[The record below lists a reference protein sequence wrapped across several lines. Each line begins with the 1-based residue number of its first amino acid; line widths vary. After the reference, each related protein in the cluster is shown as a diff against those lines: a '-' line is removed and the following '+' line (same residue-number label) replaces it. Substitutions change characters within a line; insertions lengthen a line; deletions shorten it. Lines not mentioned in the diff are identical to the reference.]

1 MRRVFASRFTERR
14 PLNLTH
20 CVPGR
25 VDAELAKETRDGF
38 LRLAERAEALE
49 VRAVHGGAPA
59 RDLGNAG
66 HGIKAVF
73 TRGGPRRHALPE
85 PAVGERCALCRDILQ
100 EARID
105 NPHKARARCPLV
117 LVVAAKLHAVAR
129 GGDVQDD
136 EMRPVL
142 LVVHGGH
149 VPGAMG
155 APEAH
160 GAAMG
165 KCFEH
170 AARRRRDGP
179 RPVGVERL
187 AELGACHHRVQCSA
201 EKLGVKRKN

>member
-1 MRRVFASRFTERR
+1 MTSILRGEEIKPA
-14 PLNLTH
+14 TH
-20 CVPGR
+20 
-25 VDAELAKETRDGF
+25 
-38 LRLAERAEALE
+38 
-49 VRAVHGGAPA
+49 
-59 RDLGNAG
+59 RDLWEAIERGICAKG
-66 HGIKAVF
+66 VEQFAVQKIKAHKKGDDITDEERPFWEYNQAADKGAVEAA
-73 TRGGPRRHALPE
+73 RRHALPE
-85 PAVGERCALCRDILQ
+85 PTVGERCALCRDILQ

-149 VPGAMG
+149 VPGAMC

-170 AARRRRDGP
+170 AARGRRDGP
-179 RPVGVERL
+179 RPVGVEHFT
-187 AELGACHHRVQCSA
+187 ELCACHHRVQCSA